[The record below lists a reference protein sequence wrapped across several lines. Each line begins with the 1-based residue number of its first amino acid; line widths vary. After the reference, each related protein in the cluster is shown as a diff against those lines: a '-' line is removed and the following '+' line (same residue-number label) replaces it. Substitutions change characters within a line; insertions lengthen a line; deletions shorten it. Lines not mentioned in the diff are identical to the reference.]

1 MTTIHDIAKAL
12 GIAPSTVSR
21 ALSGSTLINK
31 NTRENIERMALKM
44 GYERNVMA
52 SNLRKG
58 VTNIVGIIVPRVN
71 RQFFSNVI
79 SGAESILDAAGYSVI
94 ICQSHEKLAY
104 ETKALKTIRRNQVA
118 GLLISHSIETKE
130 GGRIIDIMDKSVRL
144 VQFDRVFSDLPGA
157 KIVNNNF
164 EGAYA
169 ATCHLIEQGYK
180 RVGTLAGYM
189 NARHYRD
196 RLDGYCA
203 ALKDHGIEVDED
215 IIFLDAIV
223 RETGHENAVKA
234 IAKGCDAIYSAG
246 DFSALGAMDAAK
258 EAGLSIPLDF
268 GIVGTA
274 NEIFTSLMH
283 PSMSSIE
290 MNPKEIGMKA
300 AEAFLKGSDETVI
313 IPMTLIERESSCR
326 KNILKNNTKLS

>member
-31 NTRENIERMALKM
+31 DTRENIKKMALKM

-79 SGAESILDAAGYSVI
+79 SGAESVLDAAGYSVI

-104 ETKALKTIRRNQVA
+104 EIKALKTIRRNQVA
-118 GLLISHSIETKE
+118 GLLISHSIETE
-130 GGRIIDIMDKSVRL
+130 DGGRIVGIMDDRTRL

-157 KIVNNNF
+157 KIVNDNF
-164 EGAYA
+164 KGAYA
-169 ATCHLIEQGYK
+169 ATCHLIEQGYG
-180 RVGTLAGYM
+180 RIGTLAGYM
-189 NARHYRD
+189 NVRHYRE
-196 RLDGYCA
+196 RLEGYCT

-215 IIFLDAIV
+215 IIFLDSIV
-223 RETGHENAVKA
+223 RETGHESAVKA
-234 IAKGCDAIYSAG
+234 LAKGCDAIYSAG
-246 DFSALGAMDAAK
+246 DFSALGAMDAAR
-258 EAGLSIPLDF
+258 EAGLSIPVDF

-274 NEIFTSLMH
+274 NENFTSLMH

-300 AEAFLKGSDETVI
+300 AEAFLKGSEETVV
-313 IPMTLIERESSCR
+313 IPMTLIERDSSR
-326 KNILKNNTKLS
+326 RQKKQEN